1 MSPFHSEE
9 AAGGAWS
16 GTLLNTFRPAGAA
29 SFSLLR
35 AGGSACPTKA
45 RPVCTLSGPLVQRS
59 LVAPRIGD
67 VPDTLERE
75 TAAYFGGMSAQA
87 AAEEND
93 LENALSAASQ
103 EMDFDQA

>member
-1 MSPFHSEE
+1 
-9 AAGGAWS
+9 
-16 GTLLNTFRPAGAA
+16 
-29 SFSLLR
+29 
-35 AGGSACPTKA
+35 
-45 RPVCTLSGPLVQRS
+45 
-59 LVAPRIGD
+59 